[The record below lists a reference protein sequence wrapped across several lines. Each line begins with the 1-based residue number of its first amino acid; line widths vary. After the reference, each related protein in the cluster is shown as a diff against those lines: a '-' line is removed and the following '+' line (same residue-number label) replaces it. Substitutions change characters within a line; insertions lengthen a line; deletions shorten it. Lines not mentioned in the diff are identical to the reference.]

1 MEAVVG
7 KVPKENPVEA
17 VVLLAVAVVN
27 EAKAGAVDEE
37 AMDPKAGREEVVA
50 LVVLDLDD
58 DCKLKA
64 NPLARGFAAAGAVAF
79 PKPTVWGACP
89 KDIVD
94 PVEVVEF
101 PETVPKIE
109 GFEVT
114 FPKEKPESPW
124 VCVVDAALVVDG

>member
-1 MEAVVG
+1 M
-7 KVPKENPVEA
+7 PKENPVEA
-17 VVLLAVAVVN
+17 VVLLAAAVVN
-27 EAKAGAVDEE
+27 EEKAGAEDEE
-37 AMDPKAGREEVVA
+37 AIDPKAGREEVAVV
-50 LVVLDLDD
+50 VVLAFDD

-64 NPLARGFAAAGAVAF
+64 NPLARGFAAAGAVAV
-79 PKPTVWGACP
+79 PRPAVWGACP

-101 PETVPKIE
+101 PGIAPKIE

-124 VCVVDAALVVDG
+124 VCVVDAALVVAG